1 MNIDRMK
8 LTFNNPGIHT
18 TLVVQTDINALTS
31 ILILKIIK
39 GLVDQLRNR
48 VIILTDQL
56 PDPSESFLQ
65 KEKKSQG

>member
-1 MNIDRMK
+1 MHIDRMK